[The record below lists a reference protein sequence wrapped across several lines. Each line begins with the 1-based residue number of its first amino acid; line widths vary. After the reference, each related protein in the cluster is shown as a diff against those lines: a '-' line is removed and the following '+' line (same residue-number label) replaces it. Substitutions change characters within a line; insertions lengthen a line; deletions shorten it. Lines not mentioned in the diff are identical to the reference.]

1 MICHLSKS
9 DFEFLNLKSPES
21 VESISTIENENNEKV
36 AFEVPNDKYSEFES
50 RINDSILDIGL
61 DDEDTVNEIGKR
73 LYSIYDELLYQ

>member
-21 VESISTIENENNEKV
+21 VELISTIENENNEKV

-73 LYSIYDELLYQ
+73 LYSIYYELLYQ

>member
-21 VESISTIENENNEKV
+21 VELISTIENENNEKV

-61 DDEDTVNEIGKR
+61 DDEATVNEIGKR

>member
-21 VESISTIENENNEKV
+21 VELISTIENENNEKV

-61 DDEDTVNEIGKR
+61 DDEDTVNEIGKC

>member
-21 VESISTIENENNEKV
+21 VELISTIENENNEKI

>member
-21 VESISTIENENNEKV
+21 VELISTIENENNEKV
-36 AFEVPNDKYSEFES
+36 VFEVQNDKYSEFES

>member
-21 VESISTIENENNEKV
+21 VELISTIENENNEKV

>member
-21 VESISTIENENNEKV
+21 VELISTIENENNEKV

-73 LYSIYDELLYQ
+73 VYSIYDELLYQ

>member
-21 VESISTIENENNEKV
+21 VELISTIENENNEKV
-36 AFEVPNDKYSEFES
+36 VFEVPNDKYSEFES
-50 RINDSILDIGL
+50 RIIDSILDIGL

>member
-21 VESISTIENENNEKV
+21 VELISTIENENNEKV
-36 AFEVPNDKYSEFES
+36 AFEVSNDKYSEFES